1 MFIASPSFYLNLQ
14 MSSLL
19 QTFKNETELKVHV
32 ESTDSVCR
40 TPMAE
45 MSPLGEKLSLVFQ
58 THKHP
63 LNKE

>member
-45 MSPLGEKLSLVFQ
+45 TSPLGEKLSLVQ
-58 THKHP
+58 RMLTG
-63 LNKE
+63 LENKE

>member
-19 QTFKNETELKVHV
+19 QTFKNATELTVHV

-45 MSPLGEKLSLVFQ
+45 MSPLGEKLSLVQ
-58 THKHP
+58 RMLTG
-63 LNKE
+63 LENKE

>member
-19 QTFKNETELKVHV
+19 QTFKNATELKVHV

-45 MSPLGEKLSLVFQ
+45 MSPLGEKLSLVQ
-58 THKHP
+58 RMLTG
-63 LNKE
+63 LENKE